1 MMEFLRV
8 ESISK
13 QKGNRLAV
21 DNVSFHLSK
30 GKRLGIAGE
39 TGSGKSTLLKI
50 ISGFEQADSG
60 AVYFKGNKVLG
71 PNDKLIPGH
80 PGIA

>member
-1 MMEFLRV
+1 MMEFLKV

-21 DNVSFHLSK
+21 DNVSFQFAK
-30 GKRLGIAGE
+30 GERLGIAGE

-60 AVYFKGNKVLG
+60 AVYFNENKVFG
-71 PNDKLIPGH
+71 PNEKLISGH